1 MILFVRGQL
10 CSVYL
15 SRLLNN
21 GKPGERRMSRFLAY
35 FNYLDLRT
43 FIDILIVAFVIYKLL
58 LLIKGTRAV
67 QLLKGL
73 AVLLIASAVSAQ
85 FHLST
90 ISWLLGKTWTAL
102 AVALPVVF
110 QPELRRALEQL
121 GRGSLFGRRSL
132 LAEEEIKRVANSVA
146 LAAEN
151 LSQRRV
157 GALLVFTRETG
168 LLEYVESGV
177 KLDALVSEEAII
189 NIFEPNTPL
198 HDGAIIISENRI
210 LAAACYLPLTEN
222 PFLSRDVGTRHRA
235 AIGITEQSDAVAVVV
250 SEETGIIS
258 LAKNGKLGRGLK
270 RGELEKKLGYLL
282 GPVKEEEKHE
292 RHERQ

>member
-1 MILFVRGQL
+1 
-10 CSVYL
+10 
-15 SRLLNN
+15 
-21 GKPGERRMSRFLAY
+21 MSRFLAY

-73 AVLLIASAVSAQ
+73 AVLLIASAVSEQ

-132 LAEEEIKRVANSVA
+132 LAEEEIRRVVNSVA

-157 GALLVFTRETG
+157 GALIVFTRETG
-168 LLEYVESGV
+168 LIEYVESGV

-198 HDGAIIISENRI
+198 HDGAIIITGNRI

-222 PFLSRDVGTRHRA
+222 PFLSREIGTRHRA
-235 AIGITEQSDAVAVVV
+235 AIGITEQSDAIAVIV

-258 LAKNGKLGRGLK
+258 LAKNGKLVRGLK
-270 RGELEKKLGYLL
+270 RGELAKKLGYLL
-282 GPVKEEEKHE
+282 GPVKEEERYE
-292 RHERQ
+292 RPERE

>member
-1 MILFVRGQL
+1 
-10 CSVYL
+10 
-15 SRLLNN
+15 
-21 GKPGERRMSRFLAY
+21 MSKFLTY

-90 ISWLLGKTWTAL
+90 INWLLGKTWTAL

-121 GRGSLFGRRSL
+121 GRGGLFTRRSL
-132 LAEEEIKRVANSVA
+132 LAEEEARHVAHEISIT
-146 LAAEN
+146 AET
-151 LSQRRV
+151 LSKRRV
-157 GALLVFTRETG
+157 GALMVITRETG

-177 KLDALVSEEAII
+177 KLDALVSEEVLI

-198 HDGAIIISENRI
+198 HDGAAIMGGNRI

-222 PFLSRDVGTRHRA
+222 PFLSTELGTRHRA
-235 AIGITEQSDAVAVVV
+235 ALGITEQSDAVAVVV
-250 SEETGIIS
+250 SEETGVIS
-258 LAKNGKLGRGLK
+258 LASGGKLMRGM
-270 RGELEKKLGYLL
+270 RRVDLEKKLGDIL
-282 GPVKEEEKHE
+282 GPNKVVKE
-292 RHERQ
+292 R

>member
-1 MILFVRGQL
+1 MPNL
-10 CSVYL
+10 
-15 SRLLNN
+15 
-21 GKPGERRMSRFLAY
+21 SRFLAY

-73 AVLLIASAVSAQ
+73 AVLLIAGALSAQ
-85 FHLST
+85 FHLTT
-90 ISWLLGKTWTAL
+90 INWLVGKTWTAL

-121 GRGSLFGRRSL
+121 GRGSLFGRRSV
-132 LAEEEIKRVANSVA
+132 LAEEEARHIAHNTA

-151 LSQRRV
+151 LSRRHA

-168 LLEYVESGV
+168 LVEYVESGV
-177 KLDALVSEEAII
+177 KMDALVSEEVIV
-189 NIFEPNTPL
+189 NIFEPYTPL
-198 HDGAIIISENRI
+198 HDGAVIIGGNRI

-222 PFLSRDVGTRHRA
+222 PFISSQLGTRHRA
-235 AIGITEQSDAVAVVV
+235 ALGITEQSDAVAVVV
-250 SEETGIIS
+250 SEETGTIS
-258 LAKNGKLGRGLK
+258 LAESGRLFRGLR
-270 RGELEKKLGYLL
+270 RGDLEQKLMDML
-282 GPVKEEEKHE
+282 GPSKAVKD
-292 RHERQ
+292 HERQ

>member
-1 MILFVRGQL
+1 M
-10 CSVYL
+10 
-15 SRLLNN
+15 SRL
-21 GKPGERRMSRFLAY
+21 LAY

-90 ISWLLGKTWTAL
+90 INWLVGKTWTAL

-132 LAEEEIKRVANSVA
+132 LVEDEARRVARAAA

-151 LSQRRV
+151 LSRRRV
-157 GALLVFTRETG
+157 GALFVFTRETG
-168 LLEYVESGV
+168 LLDYVERGV

-198 HDGAIIISENRI
+198 HDGAVIINGNRI

-222 PFLSRDVGTRHRA
+222 PLLSREMGTRHRA
-235 AIGITEQSDAVAVVV
+235 ALGITEQSDALAVVV

-258 LAKNGKLGRGLK
+258 LADDGKMIRGLQ
-270 RGELEKKLGYLL
+270 RSELEKKLVDIL
-282 GPVKEEEKHE
+282 GPGKAEDRYE
-292 RHERQ
+292 RFKRH

>member
-1 MILFVRGQL
+1 
-10 CSVYL
+10 
-15 SRLLNN
+15 
-21 GKPGERRMSRFLAY
+21 MSRFLAY

-43 FIDILIVAFVIYKLL
+43 FIDILIVAFVVYKLL

-132 LAEEEIKRVANSVA
+132 LAEEEIRRVVNSVA

-157 GALLVFTRETG
+157 GALIVFTRETG

-177 KLDALVSEEAII
+177 KLDALVSEEMII

-198 HDGAIIISENRI
+198 HDGAIIITENRI
-210 LAAACYLPLTEN
+210 VAAACYLPLTEN
-222 PFLSRDVGTRHRA
+222 PFLSREIGTRHRA

-258 LAKNGKLGRGLK
+258 LAKNGKLVRGLK
-270 RGELEKKLGYLL
+270 RGELEKKLAYLL
-282 GPVKEEEKHE
+282 GPVKEEERYE

>member
-1 MILFVRGQL
+1 M
-10 CSVYL
+10 
-15 SRLLNN
+15 
-21 GKPGERRMSRFLAY
+21 MSRFLAY

-85 FHLST
+85 FHLAT
-90 ISWLLGKTWTAL
+90 INWLVGKTWTAL

-121 GRGSLFGRRSL
+121 GRGGLFGRRSV
-132 LAEEEIKRVANSVA
+132 LAEEEARYVAHNAA

-151 LSQRRV
+151 LSQRHA

-177 KLDALVSEEAII
+177 KMDALFSEEVIV
-189 NIFEPNTPL
+189 NIFEPYTPL
-198 HDGAIIISENRI
+198 HDGAAIIGGNRI

-222 PFLSRDVGTRHRA
+222 PFVSSQLGTRHRA
-235 AIGITEQSDAVAVVV
+235 ALGITEQSDAVAVVI
-250 SEETGIIS
+250 SEETGTIS
-258 LAKNGKLGRGLK
+258 LAESGKLIQGLRRGD
-270 RGELEKKLGYLL
+270 LEQKLMDLL
-282 GPVKEEEKHE
+282 GPSKAVKKS
-292 RHERQ
+292 ERQ

>member
-1 MILFVRGQL
+1 
-10 CSVYL
+10 
-15 SRLLNN
+15 
-21 GKPGERRMSRFLAY
+21 MSRFLAY

-73 AVLLIASAVSAQ
+73 AVLLVASAVSEQ

-121 GRGSLFGRRSL
+121 GRGSLFGRRSP
-132 LAEEEIKRVANSVA
+132 LAEEELRRVVNSVT
-146 LAAEN
+146 LAAEK

-157 GALLVFTRETG
+157 GALIVFTRETG

-177 KLDALVSEEAII
+177 KLDALVSEEAIL
-189 NIFEPNTPL
+189 NILSQTPHSMMEPSSSLRTGFWL
-198 HDGAIIISENRI
+198 
-210 LAAACYLPLTEN
+210 LPVIF
-222 PFLSRDVGTRHRA
+222 P
-235 AIGITEQSDAVAVVV
+235 
-250 SEETGIIS
+250 
-258 LAKNGKLGRGLK
+258 
-270 RGELEKKLGYLL
+270 
-282 GPVKEEEKHE
+282 
-292 RHERQ
+292 

>member
-1 MILFVRGQL
+1 
-10 CSVYL
+10 
-15 SRLLNN
+15 
-21 GKPGERRMSRFLAY
+21 MSRFLAY

-132 LAEEEIKRVANSVA
+132 LAEEEIRRVVNSVA

-157 GALLVFTRETG
+157 GALIVFTRETG

-177 KLDALVSEEAII
+177 KLDALVSEEMII

-198 HDGAIIISENRI
+198 HDGAIIITENRI
-210 LAAACYLPLTEN
+210 VAAACYLPLTEN
-222 PFLSRDVGTRHRA
+222 PFLSREIGT
-235 AIGITEQSDAVAVVV
+235 IGITEQSDAVAVVV

-258 LAKNGKLGRGLK
+258 LAKNGKLVRGLK
-270 RGELEKKLGYLL
+270 RGELEKKLAYLL
-282 GPVKEEEKHE
+282 GPVKEEERYE